1 MNWEWQ
7 NVMIFHILLLND
19 LILKSMWKDVRMET
33 WEHGVLIICYLRESK
48 SKWWSIWKYANM
60 KIQKI
65 HESLNDVVYE
75 SMVIDVI
82 FESGQVYM
90 NTWKGWCEIFVS
102 YLHLADYYI

>member
-1 MNWEWQ
+1 
-7 NVMIFHILLLND
+7 
-19 LILKSMWKDVRMET
+19 
-33 WEHGVLIICYLRESK
+33 
-48 SKWWSIWKYANM
+48 M

-90 NTWKGWCEIFVS
+90 NTWKG
-102 YLHLADYYI
+102 